1 MKHRIFGGSTT
12 KWIYQDGH
20 YVSKYVKTLPPFCS
34 SQKKKTKTAG
44 KWMVMPPYYSQYI
57 SISSNT
63 HHSHKQ
69 KKQVF
74 TCDIFSAST
83 PLGSRAHSI
92 FCHCPRGSARRRG
105 AGPGPFSG
113 SVAVPLHPKNII
125 YVLYIYLFIYV
136 WAVKKNKE
144 NHKSVTNI

>member
-12 KWIYQDGH
+12 NGYTKRVTMCQSM
-20 YVSKYVKTLPPFCS
+20 SKLCRPSVHL
-34 SQKKKTKTAG
+34 KKNKTAG

-92 FCHCPRGSARRRG
+92 FCHCPRGSTRRRG

>member
-1 MKHRIFGGSTT
+1 MDVHAPILFPN
-12 KWIYQDGH
+12 IIQY
-20 YVSKYVKTLPPFCS
+20 PPFTF
-34 SQKKKTKTAG
+34 K
-44 KWMVMPPYYSQYI
+44 
-57 SISSNT
+57 
-63 HHSHKQ
+63 

-113 SVAVPLHPKNII
+113 SVAVPLHPKNTI
-125 YVLYIYLFIYV
+125 YLLFIYFYLFMFEPLRKI
-136 WAVKKNKE
+136 KKT
-144 NHKSVTNI
+144 TNQLQPFNNILYN